1 MCTLLVT
8 QLLRGWIDRD
18 REQRRLVRM
27 FPENH
32 SYEADINLFE
42 VKEAEGQEYFVMYR
56 VVMVLG
62 TPWWREQCPWIYI
75 N

>member
-1 MCTLLVT
+1 
-8 QLLRGWIDRD
+8 
-18 REQRRLVRM
+18 M

-32 SYEADINLFE
+32 SYEAEINLFE